1 MQGQDRHTVTPRHD
15 SARETGGT
23 KAVST
28 EAGGTSRRRL
38 LKGAALGAP
47 AILTLR
53 SGAVMAAS
61 SCTGYLVGRTDVDP
75 EAGEH
80 CVVPRDSNECPADKI
95 RDGYAVEPI
104 AETTSHFDAESG
116 EWIEQ
121 ETGVYVCPSN
131 AVVMSS
137 TAFMSLNLPATRG

>member
-1 MQGQDRHTVTPRHD
+1 MQGQDRPPFRPRAEALSETP
-15 SARETGGT
+15 S
-23 KAVST
+23 ST
-28 EAGGTSRRRL
+28 RRSL

-61 SCTGYLVGRTDVDP
+61 SCTGYLVGQTYVDLDG
-75 EAGEH
+75 GEH
-80 CVVPRDSNECPADKI
+80 CVAPSNSNQCPSDKI
-95 RDGYAVEPI
+95 SDGQAVDPI
-104 AETTSHFDAESG
+104 AETETFFDEVSG

-121 ETGVYVCPSN
+121 PTGRYLCPPN

-137 TAFMSLNLPATRG
+137 MAFMSLNLPATRG